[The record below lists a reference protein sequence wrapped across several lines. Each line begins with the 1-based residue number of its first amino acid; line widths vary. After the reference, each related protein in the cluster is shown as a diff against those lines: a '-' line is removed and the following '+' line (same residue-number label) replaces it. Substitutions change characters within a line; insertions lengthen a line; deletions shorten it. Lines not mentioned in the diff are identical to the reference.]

1 MYPIFVMNGRPTHI
15 TVSIAISN
23 RFTIESVEELYSG
36 IKLACEN
43 YNIDLVGGDTT
54 SSINGLILFY
64 YNTRG
69 GRQKQY
75 NL

>member
-1 MYPIFVMNGRPTHI
+1 MNGRPTHI

-23 RFTIESVEELYSG
+23 RFSIESVEELYSG

-54 SSINGLILFY
+54 SSNKWFNLFLF
-64 YNTRG
+64 
-69 GRQKQY
+69 QFLEK
-75 NL
+75 